1 MITLATCLS
10 KKTPEY
16 WASKRSQVIDFSFN
30 KLAWN
35 VHESGNGLH
44 VFGQILEPVD
54 RVFTIATAE
63 FLKYQ
68 LSFLLDCAV

>member
-10 KKTPEY
+10 KKNPEY

-35 VHESGNGLH
+35 VHESGNGLN